1 MRAVLRDAELLLL
14 GRSCAGTF
22 PPDPDTFMPEAGGG
36 LAGEGEGDANIV
48 WRVLRPDDPEDW
60 NAASNCG
67 VNMLDDDCRCSRR
80 RFSN

>member
-1 MRAVLRDAELLLL
+1 
-14 GRSCAGTF
+14 
-22 PPDPDTFMPEAGGG
+22 MPEAGGG

-67 VNMLDDDCRCSRR
+67 VNILDDDCRCSRR